1 MDPTLTEGQMVENK
15 EKMTVCALYNSAQ
28 NFFIS
33 IRVLRQSTS
42 VNVRVVIKGFLDH

>member
-1 MDPTLTEGQMVENK
+1 MDPTLKEGQMVENK

-33 IRVLRQSTS
+33 MSSETEYIS
-42 VNVRVVIKGFLDH
+42 KC